1 MVKKA
6 IPKKAVKAAVP
17 ARDGAGRPARDGE
30 TLRSDRLVMRVHP
43 DFMKVLSERAEEQ
56 RMSRSRF
63 IEEVLR
69 GFLAL
74 DPRNPRFDVHGK
86 IDPRAPTAA
95 QRQMSNPLHYLQSIA
110 ANSALQGGL
119 FPQPGGWVQPRGWEP
134 PDDQK

>member
-6 IPKKAVKAAVP
+6 APKKTASKTEE
-17 ARDGAGRPARDGE
+17 RDVGGRPPRDAE
-30 TLRSDRLVMRVHP
+30 TIRSERLVMRTHP
-43 DFMKVLSERAEEQ
+43 DFMAVLTERAKEQ

-74 DPRNPRFDVHGK
+74 DPRNPRFDENGK
-86 IDPRAPTAA
+86 IDPRAPSAV
-95 QRQMSNPLHYLQSIA
+95 QRQMANPLHYLNSIA

-119 FPQPGGWVQPRGWEP
+119 FPQPGPWQQPRGWEP
-134 PDDQK
+134 PDDK